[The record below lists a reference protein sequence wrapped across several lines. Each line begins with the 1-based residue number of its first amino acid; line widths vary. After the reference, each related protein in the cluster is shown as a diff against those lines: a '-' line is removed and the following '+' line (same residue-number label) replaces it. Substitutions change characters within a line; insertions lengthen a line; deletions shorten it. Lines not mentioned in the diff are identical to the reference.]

1 MVKCY
6 SINVRGL
13 RNKRK
18 RNQIFQ
24 FLKQKEY
31 DIIFVQESH
40 GTQEIESIWKNEW
53 GADITFSN
61 FSSRARGVMTMFGKG
76 IELLCHTNDDQG
88 RLDINEIR
96 IENEVYTL
104 INVYAPNE
112 DNGRITFLKHYP
124 QI

>member
-24 FLKQKEY
+24 FLKQKDY

-61 FSSRARGVMTMFGKG
+61 FSSRARG
-76 IELLCHTNDDQG
+76 E
-88 RLDINEIR
+88 
-96 IENEVYTL
+96 
-104 INVYAPNE
+104 
-112 DNGRITFLKHYP
+112 
-124 QI
+124 